1 MKIIKNGDYYIGIE
15 QFASNTFSPEQ
26 HQEFLKAIKENG
38 LTLEEAYEK
47 IGKSISDI
55 PISLFEK
62 QNTIFPEMYI
72 NKELKLQTDWKSK
85 AIKYQK
91 FYEYIK
97 HLLRNANLEENIVR
111 EKIREMEKGIEN
123 EKCFKISRKQNK
135 NS

>member
-26 HQEFLKAIKENG
+26 HQEFLKEIKESG
-38 LTLEEAYEK
+38 LTTEEAYEK
-47 IGKSISDI
+47 IGKLIEDMLI
-55 PISLFEK
+55 TRFEK
-62 QNTIFPEMYI
+62 QNNIFPEMYI

-111 EKIREMEKGIEN
+111 EKIREMEKGMD
-123 EKCFKISRKQNK
+123 
-135 NS
+135 

>member
-1 MKIIKNGDYYIGIE
+1 MKIIKNGDELIGIE
-15 QFASNTFSPEQ
+15 QFSINAFSPEQ
-26 HQEFLKAIKENG
+26 YQEFLKLIKETG

-47 IGKSISDI
+47 IGKSIEDI
-55 PISLFEK
+55 PITLFEK
-62 QNTIFPEMYI
+62 QNNTFPEMYI

-111 EKIREMEKGIEN
+111 RKIEEMEKGIEN
-123 EKCFKISRKQNK
+123 ED
-135 NS
+135 

>member
-1 MKIIKNGDYYIGIE
+1 MKIIKNGDGLIGIE
-15 QFASNTFSPEQ
+15 QFSINAFSPEQ
-26 HQEFLKAIKENG
+26 QQEFLKVIKESG

-55 PISLFEK
+55 SISLFEP
-62 QNTIFPEMYI
+62 QNNTFPEMYI

-111 EKIREMEKGIEN
+111 RKIEEMEKGIEN
-123 EKCFKISRKQNK
+123 ED
-135 NS
+135 

>member
-1 MKIIKNGDYYIGIE
+1 MKIIKNGDGFIGIE
-15 QFASNTFSPEQ
+15 QFSINAFSPEQ
-26 HQEFLKAIKENG
+26 QQEFLKVIKESG

-55 PISLFEK
+55 SISLFEP
-62 QNTIFPEMYI
+62 QNNTFPEIYI

-111 EKIREMEKGIEN
+111 RKIEEMEKGIEN
-123 EKCFKISRKQNK
+123 ED
-135 NS
+135 

>member
-26 HQEFLKAIKENG
+26 HQEFLKAIKESG

-47 IGKSISDI
+47 IGKSI
-55 PISLFEK
+55 
-62 QNTIFPEMYI
+62 
-72 NKELKLQTDWKSK
+72 QTDWKTK

-123 EKCFKISRKQNK
+123 ED
-135 NS
+135 